1 MYDKTAWGKDTIAAT
16 AGTMTLVLQDIKKSQ
31 VSQKL
36 SGSTMTIK
44 RKGTSQQITVQGWS
58 AQTHNIVYNVA
69 AADLKAFTEYRNAA
83 SPTEAQKQAAQN
95 SVFKA
100 AKLA

>member
-1 MYDKTAWGKDTIAAT
+1 MGFQDTIAAT
-16 AGTMTLVLQDIKKSQ
+16 TGTMTLVLQDIKKSQ
-31 VSQKL
+31 VTQKL
-36 SGSTMTIK
+36 SNGTMTIT

-58 AQTHNIVYNVA
+58 AETHNIVYNVA
-69 AADLKAFTEYRNAA
+69 AADLKAFTEYRTAA
-83 SPTEAQKQAAQN
+83 SPTEAQAKAAQD